1 MSIAK
6 AKANAIAITHRS
18 VVGREPQTA
27 ILYST
32 PLCPPLIL
40 NCERFFL
47 YEKNYQR
54 QGRTFFWTTMI
65 LKFRIWTWLQI
76 FATDGHTL
84 FKTSSTE
91 GSKSV
96 DWETLFHRRD
106 ETFIGDNQTLYSTPL
121 WTFLS
126 FFLLK
131 AVFVVPFID
140 ISHLTWC
147 DFQKMSAHQ
156 NIFRIEM
163 KPNGYQ
169 DKIQNSPKSE

>member
-40 NCERFFL
+40 NCERFF
-47 YEKNYQR
+47 
-54 QGRTFFWTTMI
+54 
-65 LKFRIWTWLQI
+65 
-76 FATDGHTL
+76 
-84 FKTSSTE
+84 ST
-91 GSKSV
+91 KKITR
-96 DWETLFHRRD
+96 DRD
-106 ETFIGDNQTLYSTPL
+106 EHFSELQWFWSSESELDCRYSPQTVIPYSRPPQQREASLLTEKLLKRWNIYRRQPNTIFNTSL
-121 WTFLS
+121 KFLS

-163 KPNGYQ
+163 KPNRYQ

>member
-121 WTFLS
+121 WNSVVLFIEGNVCGSFHWHFTFDLMWFSENVCPSKYLS
-126 FFLLK
+126 YRDEAK
-131 AVFVVPFID
+131 Q
-140 ISHLTWC
+140 IS
-147 DFQKMSAHQ
+147 
-156 NIFRIEM
+156 R
-163 KPNGYQ
+163 
-169 DKIQNSPKSE
+169 

>member
-32 PLCPPLIL
+32 PLCPPSNSQLWKV
-40 NCERFFL
+40 FL

-121 WTFLS
+121 WNFCRSFYWRQCLWFLS
-126 FFLLK
+126 
-131 AVFVVPFID
+131 
-140 ISHLTWC
+140 LTFHIWP
-147 DFQKMSAHQ
+147 DV
-156 NIFRIEM
+156 IFRKCLPI
-163 KPNGYQ
+163 
-169 DKIQNSPKSE
+169 KISFV

>member
-40 NCERFFL
+40 NCERFF
-47 YEKNYQR
+47 
-54 QGRTFFWTTMI
+54 
-65 LKFRIWTWLQI
+65 
-76 FATDGHTL
+76 
-84 FKTSSTE
+84 ST
-91 GSKSV
+91 KKITR
-96 DWETLFHRRD
+96 DRD
-106 ETFIGDNQTLYSTPL
+106 EHFSELQWFWSSESELDCRYLPQTVIPYSRPPQQREASLLTEKLFSIEEMKHLSETTKHYNQHL
-121 WTFLS
+121 FEILS

-147 DFQKMSAHQ
+147 DFQKMSTQPILSKYLSYRDEAKQ
-156 NIFRIEM
+156 ISR
-163 KPNGYQ
+163 
-169 DKIQNSPKSE
+169 